1 MQEPQPLGEEGTS
14 EYRQRQVN
22 IGEGKPR
29 KTRYGAKKKLTRATF
44 NIGEFLF
51 EEMDYLKSSTT
62 CQSFMPPG

>member
-29 KTRYGAKKKLTRATF
+29 KTRYGAKKKA
-44 NIGEFLF
+44 
-51 EEMDYLKSSTT
+51 D
-62 CQSFMPPG
+62 